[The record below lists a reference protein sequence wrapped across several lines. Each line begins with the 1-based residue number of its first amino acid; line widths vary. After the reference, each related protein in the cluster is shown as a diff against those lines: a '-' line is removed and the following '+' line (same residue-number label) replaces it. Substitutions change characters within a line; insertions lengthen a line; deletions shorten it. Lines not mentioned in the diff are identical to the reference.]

1 MYSKIGGDIL
11 QYLYNQSL
19 LRRLPIG
26 HPEILL
32 AENELARIEAGRY
45 GELRVLRE
53 LEDMPFAALLIP
65 TLNASVPSVHS
76 TRLTSCSSLLATSSF
91 LK

>member
-53 LEDMPFAALLIP
+53 LG
-65 TLNASVPSVHS
+65 
-76 TRLTSCSSLLATSSF
+76 LTSCSSLLATSSF
-91 LK
+91 LKQKT